1 MKKVFYILLVCAVVL
16 GAAYLVMMPD
26 VAGLNKTNPP
36 KTSFMRHAEAR
47 WIVQGKKKK
56 IVQQWVKYSSISPYL
71 IKAVVIAEDDKFY
84 SHEGFDIEA
93 MRAAMEKDLK
103 AGRFKSG
110 GSSIS
115 QQLVKNLYLTPEK
128 SVVRKLKEALITWR
142 LEMSLP
148 KRRILELYLNVVE
161 WGDGIY
167 GAEAAT
173 RHYFGKSASE
183 LTPMEAARLA
193 VVLPSPRRLNPAGD
207 QPYVKAR
214 AEVIYAIMQRRG
226 IVPPEYLEG
235 EEDEPSDNANGAS
248 PISPNAAPN
257 VVFNAVPNAVSGN
270 SRQETPLTAS
280 PAEAYVSDPS
290 GR

>member
-1 MKKVFYILLVCAVVL
+1 MKKVYYILLVCIALL
-16 GAAYLVMMPD
+16 GATYIVIMPD
-26 VAGLNKTNPP
+26 VASLKKTNPI

-56 IVQQWVKYSSISPYL
+56 VIQEWVKYSNISPYL

-93 MRAAMEKDLK
+93 MRVAMEKDLK

-110 GSSIS
+110 GSTIS

-128 SVVRKLKEALITWR
+128 SAVRKLKEALITWR
-142 LEMSLP
+142 LEIALS

-167 GAEAAT
+167 GAQAAAL
-173 RHYFGKSASE
+173 HYFGKDASD
-183 LTPMEAARLA
+183 LTPMEAAHLA
-193 VVLPSPRRLNPAGD
+193 VVLPSPRRLNPAGE

-214 AEVIYAIMQRRG
+214 AELIYGIMQRRG
-226 IVPPEYLEG
+226 IVPPEYLENY
-235 EEDEPSDNANGAS
+235 EAD
-248 PISPNAAPN
+248 
-257 VVFNAVPNAVSGN
+257 AVSGN
-270 SRQETPLTAS
+270 SRQETLLPAS
-280 PAEAYVSDPS
+280 PIEPTPSAPS
-290 GR
+290 GG